1 MSEQPQSDADI
12 LNALETTEKNRAWVS
27 KNYEQ
32 LRNKYQGK
40 VFAVKDEQVVASKER
55 ITELV
60 DEVNTKEADAA
71 LVLMES
77 IPPKGVVY
85 IL

>member
-12 LNALETTEKNRAWVS
+12 LKALAEMEKSRDWVS
-27 KNYEQ
+27 KNYDE
-32 LRNKYQGK
+32 LRTKHQGK
-40 VFAVKDEQVVASKER
+40 VFAVKDEGVVESSDR
-55 ITELV
+55 ITDLLETV
-60 DEVNTKEADAA
+60 EKKGEASAY
-71 LVLMES
+71 LLIES

>member
-1 MSEQPQSDADI
+1 MESDTDI
-12 LNALETTEKNRAWVS
+12 LKALDATEKNRAWAS
-27 KNYEQ
+27 KNYGE
-32 LRNKYQGK
+32 LRTKYQGK
-40 VFAVKDEQVVASKER
+40 VFAIRDEQIINSNDN
-55 ITELV
+55 ITDLV
-60 DEVNTKEADAA
+60 TEVNAKEADAA

>member
-1 MSEQPQSDADI
+1 MSEPVKSDTDI
-12 LNALETTEKNRAWVS
+12 LKALDATEKNRAWAS
-27 KNYEQ
+27 KNYGE

-40 VFAVKDEQVVASKER
+40 VFAIKDERVINSKDN
-55 ITELV
+55 IIDLVTEI
-60 DEVNTKEADAA
+60 NAKEADTA